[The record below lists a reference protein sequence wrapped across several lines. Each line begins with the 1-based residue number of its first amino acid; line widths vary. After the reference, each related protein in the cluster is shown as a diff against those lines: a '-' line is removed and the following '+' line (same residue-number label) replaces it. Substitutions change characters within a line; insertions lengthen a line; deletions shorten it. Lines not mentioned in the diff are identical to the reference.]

1 MGIGRETEDSYSEKQ
16 SMKRVGNLYEKII
29 DIDNLRLADE
39 KARRGKLKSYGV
51 KAHDKNREANIL
63 KLHEML
69 KNRTFRTSGYH
80 IFKIYEPKEREI
92 FRLPYFPDRIV
103 HHAVMNILEPIWV
116 SVFTADSFSCIKK
129 RGIHGAMRK
138 VKLALEDIENTRYCL
153 KIDIRKFYPS
163 IDHDILKQIILR
175 KIKCPDTLWLLNQV
189 IDSTPGVPIGNYLS
203 QYFANLYLTYFDHWI
218 KENVGIKYYFRYAD
232 DMVFLHRDKT
242 FLHGLLVL
250 INDYLNMELNLSLK
264 ENYQVFP
271 VVARGIDF
279 VGFVFYHTHTKM
291 RKGIKKN
298 FCRAVAKL
306 NKRENVT
313 DNEYKQRISSWL
325 GWAKYSNSRHLLK
338 TIIKNEY
345 YGNLRF

>member
-1 MGIGRETEDSYSEKQ
+1 MGIGRKPENAHNEKQ
-16 SMKRVGNLYEKII
+16 SMKRIGNLYEKII

-51 KAHDKNREANIL
+51 KAHDKNRDANIL

-69 KNRTFRTSGYH
+69 KNKTFHTSKYH
-80 IFKIYEPKEREI
+80 VFKIYEPKEREI

-116 SVFTADSFSCIKK
+116 SVFTTDSFSCIKK
-129 RGIHGAMRK
+129 RGINGAMRK
-138 VKLALEDIENTRYCL
+138 IKLALNDVENTQYCL

-163 IDHDILKQIILR
+163 IDHDILKIILRR
-175 KIKCPDTLWLLNQV
+175 KIKCPDTLWLLDHV
-189 IDSTPGVPIGNYLS
+189 IDSASGVPIGNYLS

-218 KENVGIKYYFRYAD
+218 KESVGIKYYFRYAD
-232 DMVFLHRDKT
+232 DMVFLHRDKA

-250 INDYLNMELNLSLK
+250 INNYLTAELNLLLK

-271 VVARGIDF
+271 VAARGIDF
-279 VGFVFYHTHTKM
+279 VGFVFYHTHIRM
-291 RKGIKKN
+291 RKSIKKN
-298 FCRAVAKL
+298 FCRAVSKL
-306 NKRENVT
+306 NKRQSISEI
-313 DNEYKQRISSWL
+313 DYKQRISSWL
-325 GWAKYSNSRHLLK
+325 GWAKYSNSKHLLK
-338 TIIKNEY
+338 TIIKPEI